1 MSSNL
6 PRVTQ
11 KIFAENTETNI
22 GQFGSAKNGSPFRT
36 GDIQQ
41 IQALSAWGQ
50 GWDAAVISDRNYP
63 PLEEMTGVQKVFSQ
77 QIAYILQKGMPEW
90 DTDTTYYQNDICRV
104 GSLFYY
110 SKTDSNTG
118 NNPET
123 DNTNWGRWNPAEGTY
138 ANIDL
143 SNLSTTGQAIL
154 DSKLNHTQVTNC
166 ILANNGAEITTQSY
180 EDAAYVNNGCSVSEA
195 GVASGFGTNNFIL
208 LNKTMTD
215 ANAFVMTIP
224 FKVNSTAGIQPLAAI
239 NNQENCIQLDGGVLS
254 LKYNGLELKGSVVVS
269 TAVQYYAVLT
279 RTETGYTLELKDST
293 EPETE
298 ALDTITLTS
307 TAGFFGGKSIY
318 LGVDK
323 SGNFLNGEIDLGQMG
338 IGIPGQDEVYWDLT
352 KRIDFETVTLSGSLQ
367 VLMPDG
373 RNADQTLKN
382 VEQTI
387 TLNDVLLFNNSTGNA
402 KTVLVKQDGE
412 VMIRD
417 FYAETEEQPDVPLN
431 GVWFDIDN
439 NVMNTQLNTYP
450 NFINTGV
457 TIESGVVSGFSAENF
472 LQLPEQYNLGGNWN
486 ISLALTPAAA
496 APTEP
501 TQPTDATDATD
512 PTEPTAA
519 TPCGLIGNIEV
530 TEDGNYIPDG
540 IGLVY
545 DGTGN
550 VTAIFR
556 RNDVY
561 NVRKTIVLSTAYEV
575 QKGSDSTIGY
585 VQTAGDSGTYVAAE
599 TQVYSDTQF
608 TTPFE
613 TAAAD
618 TWQYTGQTEENTQ
631 ILDGYSKIGGK
642 TLVPENTVIYSD
654 ADCKNIQGTATGADY
669 VYTGYTSTSIIG
681 TLTDT
686 ITDGQENTISL
697 SYDGANYKLNQKTL
711 ASTDTIRNNIVIPL
725 GKALS
730 DGGYFTG
737 TINLT
742 DSTFSFW
749 TWNGVGEAVADLV
762 PFVGVKIGQV
772 TVNSEITNPN
782 INIEGTLTN
791 NNGIF
796 SGFSAENTLETPGKF
811 QPDTNPWEMIFKV
824 TTGDDDSTYQCIALL
839 NSAYGIHFGIY
850 NSKFVIYLSTNGS
863 SWDLAN
869 STAGTYT
876 VLANTEYYV
885 QVNYTGSAYTLS
897 YSLTGEPETFT
908 QDISVTSST
917 PLNFDKG
924 TSIIGGNQNPW
935 LNSIDLNESY
945 ININGEQ
952 WWQWNGLTAT
962 RTTYTIG
969 TADIDKPLNLTFKQM
984 VLDAIQN
991 ANPIGRPIFCLNGE
1005 SLNSNEIW
1013 LEGAEVSKA
1022 AYAELYAVY
1031 GDTYGEPEDENNF
1044 LLPDFRNRSIWGS
1057 SDATFG
1063 YQSAALPNIKNT
1075 SDIYRLLG
1083 GNNETRNQPLS
1094 SVVEA
1099 HANVDATNSGW
1110 EYRKLSFDASIA
1122 SPIYQDGAT
1131 VIPPSLKVRFK
1142 TRYK

>member
-1 MSSNL
+1 MDKQPVGTLPDLTASSLDDEIMIITDSERSTLQKEKVSDFLTDITSTDENNSLIKGNDGKLFVSKSIEATDIEGVLDISNIPDIPLTKLPDTGVSAGTYQNPRNL
-6 PRVTQ
+6 QVNS
-11 KIFAENTETNI
+11 K
-22 GQFGSAKNGSPFRT
+22 G
-36 GDIQQ
+36 
-41 IQALSAWGQ
+41 L
-50 GWDAAVISDRNYP
+50 VISVDN
-63 PLEEMTGVQKVFSQ
+63 MSQ
-77 QIAYILQKGMPEW
+77 GEIS
-90 DTDTTYYQNDICRV
+90 DITP
-104 GSLFYY
+104 F
-110 SKTDSNTG
+110 
-118 NNPET
+118 
-123 DNTNWGRWNPAEGTY
+123 
-138 ANIDL
+138 I
-143 SNLSTTGQAIL
+143 
-154 DSKLNHTQVTNC
+154 TNC

-195 GVASGFGTNNFIL
+195 GVASGFDANNFIL

-239 NNQENCIQLDGGVLS
+239 NNQENCIRLDGGVLS

-269 TAVQYYAVLT
+269 TATQYYAVLT
-279 RTETGYTLELKDST
+279 RTETGYTLELKNSL
-293 EPETE
+293 EAETE

-323 SGNFLNGEIDLGQMG
+323 SGNFLNGEIDLAQLVITADG
-338 IGIPGQDEVYWDLT
+338 EAYWSNT
-352 KRIDFETVTLSGSLQ
+352 AVSDFETVTLSGSLQ

-457 TIESGVVSGFSAENF
+457 TIESGVISGFSAENF
-472 LQLPEQYNLGGNWN
+472 LQLPEQYNLGGNWE
-486 ISLALTPAAA
+486 ISLALTPAS
-496 APTEP
+496 TTP

-512 PTEPTAA
+512 PTEPTTA

-530 TEDGNYIPDG
+530 NDDGNYIPDG
-540 IGLVY
+540 VGLVY

-561 NVRKTIVLSTAYEV
+561 NVRKTVVLSTAYEV

-585 VQTAGDSGTYVAAE
+585 VQTAGESGTYVAAE
-599 TQVYSDTQF
+599 TQVYSDPQF
-608 TTPFE
+608 EIPLE

-631 ILDGYSKIGGK
+631 ILDGYSKIGGN

-686 ITDGQENTISL
+686 ITAGQENTISL
-697 SYDGANYKLNQKTL
+697 SYDGANYKLNTKTL
-711 ASTDTIRNNIVIPL
+711 ASTDTIRNNIVVPL

-730 DGGYFTG
+730 TGGYFTG

-742 DSTFSFW
+742 ASAFSFW
-749 TWNGVGEAVADLV
+749 TWNGVSETVADLV
-762 PFVGVKIGQV
+762 PFIGVKIG
-772 TVNSEITNPN
+772 EISTKTTTT
-782 INIEGTLTN
+782 TLTPN
-791 NNGIF
+791 LNFIGDITSDGVF
-796 SGFSAENTLETPGKF
+796 SVDDYVTLTEAFNPGS
-811 QPDTNPWEMIFKV
+811 NSWEMIFPV
-824 TTGDDDSTYQCIALL
+824 ITGADVNTQGTIVSAFYSYQFAVFIDDGKFLL
-839 NSAYGIHFGIY
+839 DVS
-850 NSKFVIYLSTNGS
+850 SNGT
-863 SWDLAN
+863 SWDIAN
-869 STAGTYT
+869 AVRGSYSIQT
-876 VLANTEYYV
+876 NTIYAVKISYD
-885 QVNYTGSAYTLS
+885 GSNYTLS
-897 YSLTGEPETFT
+897 YALPDGTSGLENIENLEYT
-908 QDISVTSST
+908 QDISVSST
-917 PLNFDKG
+917 TPVYAPINLCIGLYSPEQTKNYPL
-924 TSIIGGNQNPW
+924 IGN
-935 LNSIDLNESY
+935 IDFTKIY
-945 ININGEQ
+945 IKINDALFF
-952 WWQWNGLTAT
+952 QWNGLYEQIVETE
-962 RTTYTIG
+962 YSIG
-969 TADIDKPLNLTFKQM
+969 TTDIDKPLNLTFKQM

-991 ANPIGRPIFCLNGE
+991 ANPIGRPIFCLYGE
-1005 SLNSNEIW
+1005 TLNSNEIW

-1022 AYAELYAVY
+1022 AYAQLYAVY
-1031 GDTYGEPEDENNF
+1031 GDTYGEASSPDNF
-1044 LLPDFRNRSIWGS
+1044 VLPDFRNRSIWGTA
-1057 SDATFG
+1057 DDEFG
-1063 YQSAALPNIKNT
+1063 YQSAALPNIT
-1075 SDIYRLLG
+1075 GSIGPRPLSDQSATYSGALISTRSSQFGG
-1083 GNNETRNQPLS
+1083 GNLTFTGYRFSFNASKS
-1094 SVVEA
+1094 S
-1099 HANVDATNSGW
+1099 S
-1110 EYRKLSFDASIA
+1110 
-1122 SPIYQDGAT
+1122 IYQDGAT
-1131 VIPPSLKVRFK
+1131 VIPQSLKVRVK

>member
-1 MSSNL
+1 MDKQPVGTLPDLTASSLDDEIMVITDSERSTLQKEKISDFLTDITSTDENNSLIKGDDGKLFVSKSIEATDIEGVLDISNIPDIPLTKLPDTGVSAGTYQNPRNL
-6 PRVTQ
+6 QVNS
-11 KIFAENTETNI
+11 K
-22 GQFGSAKNGSPFRT
+22 G
-36 GDIQQ
+36 
-41 IQALSAWGQ
+41 L
-50 GWDAAVISDRNYP
+50 VISVDN
-63 PLEEMTGVQKVFSQ
+63 MSQ
-77 QIAYILQKGMPEW
+77 GEIS
-90 DTDTTYYQNDICRV
+90 DITP
-104 GSLFYY
+104 F
-110 SKTDSNTG
+110 
-118 NNPET
+118 
-123 DNTNWGRWNPAEGTY
+123 
-138 ANIDL
+138 I
-143 SNLSTTGQAIL
+143 
-154 DSKLNHTQVTNC
+154 TNC

-180 EDAAYVNNGCSVSEA
+180 EGAAYVNNGCTVSEV
-195 GVASGFGTNNFIL
+195 GVASGFGANNFIL

-224 FKVNSTAGIQPLAAI
+224 FKVNSTGGIQPLAAI
-239 NNQENCIQLDGGVLS
+239 NNQENCIRLDSGVLS
-254 LKYNGLELKGSVVVS
+254 LKYNGLELKGSVTVS

-279 RTETGYTLELKDST
+279 RTETGYTLELKNST

-323 SGNFLNGEIDLGQMG
+323 SGNFLNGEIDLAQLVITAGG
-338 IGIPGQDEVYWDLT
+338 EAYWSNAAT
-352 KRIDFETVTLSGSLQ
+352 SDFETVTLSGSLQ

-450 NFINTGV
+450 NIINTGV

-472 LQLPEQYNLGGNWN
+472 LQLPEQYNLGGNWD
-486 ISLALTPAAA
+486 ISLALTPA
-496 APTEP
+496 
-501 TQPTDATDATD
+501 
-512 PTEPTAA
+512 AA

-530 TEDGNYIPDG
+530 TDDGNYIPDG
-540 IGLVY
+540 VGLIY

-561 NVRKTIVLSTAYEV
+561 NVRKTVVLSTAYEV

-599 TQVYSDTQF
+599 TQVYSDPQF

-631 ILDGYSKIGGK
+631 ILDGYSKIGGN

-686 ITDGQENTISL
+686 ITAGQENTVSI
-697 SYDGANYKLNQKTL
+697 SYDGANYKLNQKSL
-711 ASTDTIRNNIVIPL
+711 ASTDTIRNNIVISL

-730 DGGYFTG
+730 NGGYFTG

-742 DSTFSFW
+742 ASTFSFW
-749 TWNGVGEAVADLV
+749 SWNGVSATVADLV
-762 PFVGVKIGQV
+762 PFVGVRIG
-772 TVNSEITNPN
+772 EITV
-782 INIEGTLTN
+782 
-791 NNGIF
+791 
-796 SGFSAENTLETPGKF
+796 SGGSIVSA
-811 QPDTNPWEMIFKV
+811 V
-824 TTGDDDSTYQCIALL
+824 
-839 NSAYGIHFGIY
+839 
-850 NSKFVIYLSTNGS
+850 
-863 SWDLAN
+863 
-869 STAGTYT
+869 
-876 VLANTEYYV
+876 
-885 QVNYTGSAYTLS
+885 
-897 YSLTGEPETFT
+897 
-908 QDISVTSST
+908 
-917 PLNFDKG
+917 
-924 TSIIGGNQNPW
+924 
-935 LNSIDLNESY
+935 
-945 ININGEQ
+945 
-952 WWQWNGLTAT
+952 
-962 RTTYTIG
+962 
-969 TADIDKPLNLTFKQM
+969 IDKPLNLTFKQM

-1005 SLNSNEIW
+1005 TLNSNEIW

-1031 GDTYGEPEDENNF
+1031 GDTYGEASSPDNF
-1044 LLPDFRNRSIWGS
+1044 VLPDFRNRSIWGS

-1075 SDIYRLLG
+1075 ADIIKLLG
-1083 GNNETRNQPLS
+1083 GNNSTRNQPLNATAEEES
-1094 SVVEA
+1094 SVQ
-1099 HANVDATNSGW
+1099 SGRGYN
-1110 EYRKLSFDASIA
+1110 YRRLSFDASIA

-1131 VIPPSLKVRFK
+1131 VVPPSLKVRFK

>member
-1 MSSNL
+1 MDKQPVGTLPDLTASSLDDEIMIITDSERSTLKKEKISDFLTDITSTDKNNSLIKGDDGKLFVSKAIEASDIEGVLDISNIPDIPLTKLPDTGVSAGTYQNPRNL
-6 PRVTQ
+6 QVNS
-11 KIFAENTETNI
+11 K
-22 GQFGSAKNGSPFRT
+22 G
-36 GDIQQ
+36 
-41 IQALSAWGQ
+41 L
-50 GWDAAVISDRNYP
+50 VISVDN
-63 PLEEMTGVQKVFSQ
+63 MSQ
-77 QIAYILQKGMPEW
+77 GEIS
-90 DTDTTYYQNDICRV
+90 DITP
-104 GSLFYY
+104 F
-110 SKTDSNTG
+110 
-118 NNPET
+118 
-123 DNTNWGRWNPAEGTY
+123 
-138 ANIDL
+138 I
-143 SNLSTTGQAIL
+143 
-154 DSKLNHTQVTNC
+154 TNC
-166 ILANNGAEITTQSY
+166 ILANNGAEITKQSY
-180 EDAAYVNNGCSVSEA
+180 ENAAYVNNGCSVSEA
-195 GVASGFGTNNFIL
+195 GVASGFGANNFIL

-239 NNQENCIQLDGGVLS
+239 NNQENCIRLDGGVLS
-254 LKYNGLELKGSVVVS
+254 LKYNGLELKGSVTVS
-269 TAVQYYAVLT
+269 TAVQHYAVLT
-279 RTETGYTLELKDST
+279 RTETGYTVELKDST

-323 SGNFLNGEIDLGQMG
+323 AGNFLNGEIDLAQLAITAGG
-338 IGIPGQDEVYWDLT
+338 EEYWSNTTTL
-352 KRIDFETVTLSGSLQ
+352 DFETVTLSGSLQ

-402 KTVLVKQDGE
+402 KTVLVKQNGE

-417 FYAETEEQPDVPLN
+417 FYAETDEQPDVPLN

-472 LQLPEQYNLGGNWN
+472 LQLPEQYNLGGNWS
-486 ISLALTPAAA
+486 ISLVFTPAA
-496 APTEP
+496 
-501 TQPTDATDATD
+501 Q
-512 PTEPTAA
+512 TEPTAA

-530 TEDGNYIPDG
+530 TEEGNYIPDG
-540 IGLVY
+540 VGLIY

-561 NVRKTIVLSTAYEV
+561 NVRKTVVLSTAYEV

-585 VQTAGDSGTYVAAE
+585 VQTAGDSGTYVAAD

-631 ILDGYSKIGGK
+631 ILDGYSKIGGN

-686 ITDGQENTISL
+686 ITAGQENTVSI

-730 DGGYFTG
+730 NGGYFTG

-742 DSTFSFW
+742 ASTFSFW
-749 TWNGVGEAVADLV
+749 TWNGVSETVADLV

-782 INIEGTLTN
+782 INIEGALTN
-791 NNGIF
+791 NNGVF
-796 SGFSAENTLETPGKF
+796 SGFNSTNTLNIPGNF
-811 QPDTNPWEMIFKV
+811 QPDNTPWEILFKI
-824 TTGDDDSTYQCIALL
+824 TTGSNISTSQRIALI
-839 NSAYGIHFGIY
+839 SSSYGIHFGIY
-850 NSKFVIYLSTNGS
+850 NSKFEIYLSTNGS
-863 SWDLAN
+863 SWNLAN
-869 STAGTYT
+869 GTVGTYT

-885 QVNYTGSAYTLS
+885 QAKYTGSAYTVS
-897 YSLTGEPETFT
+897 YSLTGEPDSFT

-917 PLNFDKG
+917 PLNFSNG
-924 TSIIGGNQNPW
+924 YLNIGGNTNPW
-935 LNSIDLNESY
+935 LGSIDLNESY

-1005 SLNSNEIW
+1005 TLNSNEIW

-1022 AYAELYAVY
+1022 AYAELYEVY
-1031 GDTYGEPEDENNF
+1031 GDTYGDPEDENNF
-1044 LLPDFRNRSIWGS
+1044 LLPDFRNRSIWGTA
-1057 SDATFG
+1057 DDEFG
-1063 YQSAALPNIKNT
+1063 YQAAALPNIT
-1075 SDIYRLLG
+1075 GSIGPRPLLDQSATHSGALISTRSSGYGG
-1083 GNNETRNQPLS
+1083 GNMGFT
-1094 SVVEA
+1094 
-1099 HANVDATNSGW
+1099 G
-1110 EYRKLSFDASIA
+1110 YRFRFDASR
-1122 SPIYQDGAT
+1122 SSSIYQDSTT
-1131 VIPPSLKVRFK
+1131 VIPPALKIRVK

>member
-1 MSSNL
+1 MDKQPVGTLPDLTASSLDDEIMIITDSERSTLQKEKISDFLTDITSTDENNSLIKGDDGKLFVSKAIEASDIEGVLDISNIPDIPLTKLPDTGVSAGTYQNPRNL
-6 PRVTQ
+6 QVNS
-11 KIFAENTETNI
+11 K
-22 GQFGSAKNGSPFRT
+22 G
-36 GDIQQ
+36 
-41 IQALSAWGQ
+41 L
-50 GWDAAVISDRNYP
+50 VISVDN
-63 PLEEMTGVQKVFSQ
+63 MSQ
-77 QIAYILQKGMPEW
+77 GEIS
-90 DTDTTYYQNDICRV
+90 DITP
-104 GSLFYY
+104 F
-110 SKTDSNTG
+110 
-118 NNPET
+118 
-123 DNTNWGRWNPAEGTY
+123 
-138 ANIDL
+138 I
-143 SNLSTTGQAIL
+143 
-154 DSKLNHTQVTNC
+154 TNC

-180 EDAAYVNNGCSVSEA
+180 ENAAYVNNGCSVSEA
-195 GVASGFGTNNFIL
+195 GVASGFGVNNFIL

-239 NNQENCIQLDGGVLS
+239 NNQENCIRLDDGVLS
-254 LKYNGLELKGSVVVS
+254 LKYNGLELKGSVTVS
-269 TAVQYYAVLT
+269 AATQYYAVLT
-279 RTETGYTLELKDST
+279 RTETGYTLELKNSL
-293 EPETE
+293 EEATE

-323 SGNFLNGEIDLGQMG
+323 AGNFLNGEIDLAQLVITAGG
-338 IGIPGQDEVYWDLT
+338 EAYWSNAAT
-352 KRIDFETVTLSGSLQ
+352 SDFETVTLSGSLQ

-387 TLNDVLLFNNSTGNA
+387 TLNDVLLFNNSTGST

-450 NFINTGV
+450 NFINNGV
-457 TIESGVVSGFSAENF
+457 TIENGIVSGFSAENF
-472 LQLPEQYNLGGNWN
+472 LQLPEQYNLGGNWD
-486 ISLALTPAAA
+486 ISLALTPA
-496 APTEP
+496 
-501 TQPTDATDATD
+501 
-512 PTEPTAA
+512 AA

-530 TEDGNYIPDG
+530 TDDGNYIPDG
-540 IGLVY
+540 VGLVY

-561 NVRKTIVLSTAYEV
+561 NVRKTVVLSTAYEV

-618 TWQYTGQTEENTQ
+618 TWQYTGETEENTQ
-631 ILDGYSKIGGK
+631 ILDGYSKIGGN

-697 SYDGANYKLNQKTL
+697 SYDGANYKLNTKTL

-749 TWNGVGEAVADLV
+749 TWNGVSATVADLV
-762 PFVGVKIGQV
+762 PFVGVKIG
-772 TVNSEITNPN
+772 EITV
-782 INIEGTLTN
+782 
-791 NNGIF
+791 
-796 SGFSAENTLETPGKF
+796 SGGSIVSA
-811 QPDTNPWEMIFKV
+811 V
-824 TTGDDDSTYQCIALL
+824 
-839 NSAYGIHFGIY
+839 
-850 NSKFVIYLSTNGS
+850 
-863 SWDLAN
+863 
-869 STAGTYT
+869 
-876 VLANTEYYV
+876 
-885 QVNYTGSAYTLS
+885 
-897 YSLTGEPETFT
+897 
-908 QDISVTSST
+908 
-917 PLNFDKG
+917 
-924 TSIIGGNQNPW
+924 
-935 LNSIDLNESY
+935 
-945 ININGEQ
+945 
-952 WWQWNGLTAT
+952 
-962 RTTYTIG
+962 
-969 TADIDKPLNLTFKQM
+969 IDKPLNLTFKQM

-991 ANPIGRPIFCLNGE
+991 ANPIGRPIFCLNNE
-1005 SLNSNEIW
+1005 TLNSNEIW

-1031 GDTYGEPEDENNF
+1031 GDTYGEASSPDNF
-1044 LLPDFRNRSIWGS
+1044 VLPDFRNRSIWGS

-1063 YQSAALPNIKNT
+1063 YQSAALPNIT
-1075 SDIYRLLG
+1075 GSIGPRPLLDQSATHSGALISTRSSGFGG
-1083 GNNETRNQPLS
+1083 GNRNFVGYRFSFNASKS
-1094 SVVEA
+1094 S
-1099 HANVDATNSGW
+1099 S
-1110 EYRKLSFDASIA
+1110 
-1122 SPIYQDGAT
+1122 IYQDGAT
-1131 VIPPSLKVRFK
+1131 VVPPSLKIRVK

>member
-1 MSSNL
+1 MDKQPVGTLPDLTASSLDDEIMIITDSERSTLQKEKISDFLTDITSTDENNSLIKGDDGKLFVSKAIEASDIEGVLDISNIPDIPLTKLPDTGVSAGTYQNPRNL
-6 PRVTQ
+6 QVNS
-11 KIFAENTETNI
+11 K
-22 GQFGSAKNGSPFRT
+22 G
-36 GDIQQ
+36 
-41 IQALSAWGQ
+41 L
-50 GWDAAVISDRNYP
+50 VISVDN
-63 PLEEMTGVQKVFSQ
+63 MSQ
-77 QIAYILQKGMPEW
+77 GEIS
-90 DTDTTYYQNDICRV
+90 DITP
-104 GSLFYY
+104 F
-110 SKTDSNTG
+110 
-118 NNPET
+118 
-123 DNTNWGRWNPAEGTY
+123 
-138 ANIDL
+138 I
-143 SNLSTTGQAIL
+143 
-154 DSKLNHTQVTNC
+154 TNC

-195 GVASGFGTNNFIL
+195 GVASGFGANNFIL

-239 NNQENCIQLDGGVLS
+239 NNQENCIRLDDGVLS
-254 LKYNGLELKGSVVVS
+254 LKYNGLELKGSVTVS
-269 TAVQYYAVLT
+269 AATQYYAVLT

-323 SGNFLNGEIDLGQMG
+323 SGNFLNGEIDLAQLVITAGG
-338 IGIPGQDEVYWDLT
+338 EAYWSNAAT
-352 KRIDFETVTLSGSLQ
+352 SDFETVTLSGSLQ
-367 VLMPDG
+367 VLMPNG
-373 RNADQTLKN
+373 RNADLTLNNEEQTL
-382 VEQTI
+382 

-457 TIESGVVSGFSAENF
+457 TIESGVVSGFSAETF
-472 LQLPEQYNLGGNWN
+472 LQLPEQYNLGGNWE
-486 ISLALTPAAA
+486 ISLALTPAS
-496 APTEP
+496 TTP

-530 TEDGNYIPDG
+530 TEEGNYIPDG
-540 IGLVY
+540 VGLVY

-561 NVRKTIVLSTAYEV
+561 NVRKTVVLSTAYEV

-585 VQTAGDSGTYVAAE
+585 VQTAGDSGSYVAAE
-599 TQVYSDTQF
+599 TQVYSDPQF
-608 TTPFE
+608 EIPIE

-631 ILDGYSKIGGK
+631 ILDGYSKIGGN

-697 SYDGANYKLNQKTL
+697 SYDGANYKLNQKSL

-730 DGGYFTG
+730 NGGYFTG

-742 DSTFSFW
+742 ASTFSFW
-749 TWNGVGEAVADLV
+749 SWNGVSATVADLV
-762 PFVGVKIGQV
+762 PFVGVKIG
-772 TVNSEITNPN
+772 EITDN
-782 INIEGTLTN
+782 
-791 NNGIF
+791 
-796 SGFSAENTLETPGKF
+796 SG
-811 QPDTNPWEMIFKV
+811 
-824 TTGDDDSTYQCIALL
+824 
-839 NSAYGIHFGIY
+839 
-850 NSKFVIYLSTNGS
+850 VI
-863 SWDLAN
+863 
-869 STAGTYT
+869 
-876 VLANTEYYV
+876 
-885 QVNYTGSAYTLS
+885 
-897 YSLTGEPETFT
+897 
-908 QDISVTSST
+908 
-917 PLNFDKG
+917 
-924 TSIIGGNQNPW
+924 TSIK
-935 LNSIDLNESY
+935 
-945 ININGEQ
+945 
-952 WWQWNGLTAT
+952 
-962 RTTYTIG
+962 
-969 TADIDKPLNLTFKQM
+969 IDKPLNLTFKQM
-984 VLDAIQN
+984 VLEAIAN

-1005 SLNSNEIW
+1005 TLNSNEIW

-1031 GDTYGEPEDENNF
+1031 GDTYGEASSPDNF
-1044 LLPDFRNRSIWGS
+1044 VLPDFRNRSIWGS

-1063 YQSAALPNIKNT
+1063 YQSAALPNITGASSPNILAGY
-1075 SDIYRLLG
+1075 SDTGTIGFVTTTRTDSGGING
-1083 GNNETRNQPLS
+1083 GNQFRRIQLKFNASLI
-1094 SVVEA
+1094 
-1099 HANVDATNSGW
+1099 NSC
-1110 EYRKLSFDASIA
+1110 
-1122 SPIYQDGAT
+1122 YQDGIST
-1131 VIPPSLKVRFK
+1131 VQPPAVKIRVK

>member
-1 MSSNL
+1 MDKQPVGTLPDLTASSL
-6 PRVTQ
+6 DDEIMIITDSERSTLQ
-11 KIFAENTETNI
+11 KE
-22 GQFGSAKNGSPFRT
+22 K
-36 GDIQQ
+36 
-41 IQALSAWGQ
+41 
-50 GWDAAVISDRNYP
+50 ISDFLTDITSTDENNS
-63 PLEEMTGVQKVFSQ
+63 LIKGDDGKLFVSKAIEASDIEGV
-77 QIAYILQKGMPEW
+77 L
-90 DTDTTYYQNDICRV
+90 
-104 GSLFYY
+104 
-110 SKTDSNTG
+110 
-118 NNPET
+118 
-123 DNTNWGRWNPAEGTY
+123 
-138 ANIDL
+138 DL
-143 SNLSTTGQAIL
+143 SNIPDIPLTKLPDTGVSAGTYQNPRNL
-154 DSKLNHTQVTNC
+154 QVNSKGLVISVDNMSQGEISDITPFITNC

-195 GVASGFGTNNFIL
+195 GVASGFGANNFIL
-208 LNKTMTD
+208 LNKTMTN

-239 NNQENCIQLDGGVLS
+239 NNQENCIRLDGGVLS
-254 LKYNGLELKGSVVVS
+254 LKYNGLELKGSVTVS
-269 TAVQYYAVLT
+269 AATQYYAVLT

-323 SGNFLNGEIDLGQMG
+323 SGNFLNGEIDLAQLVITAGG
-338 IGIPGQDEVYWDLT
+338 EAYWSNAAT
-352 KRIDFETVTLSGSLQ
+352 SDFETVTLSGSLQ

-431 GVWFDIDN
+431 GVWFDIDS

-472 LQLPEQYNLGGNWN
+472 LQLPEQYNLGGNWE
-486 ISLALTPAAA
+486 ISLALTPAS
-496 APTEP
+496 TTP

-530 TEDGNYIPDG
+530 TEEGNYIPDG
-540 IGLVY
+540 VGLVY

-561 NVRKTIVLSTAYEV
+561 NVRKTVVLSTAYEV

-599 TQVYSDTQF
+599 TQVYSDPQF
-608 TTPFE
+608 EIPIE

-631 ILDGYSKIGGK
+631 ILDGYSKIGGN

-686 ITDGQENTISL
+686 IAVGQENTVSI

-711 ASTDTIRNNIVIPL
+711 ASTDDIRNTIAIPL

-730 DGGYFTG
+730 TGGYFTG
-737 TINLT
+737 TINL
-742 DSTFSFW
+742 SNSAFSFW
-749 TWNGVGEAVADLV
+749 SWNGVSETVADLV
-762 PFVGVKIGQV
+762 PFVGVKIG
-772 TVNSEITNPN
+772 EITV
-782 INIEGTLTN
+782 
-791 NNGIF
+791 
-796 SGFSAENTLETPGKF
+796 SGGSIVSA
-811 QPDTNPWEMIFKV
+811 V
-824 TTGDDDSTYQCIALL
+824 
-839 NSAYGIHFGIY
+839 
-850 NSKFVIYLSTNGS
+850 
-863 SWDLAN
+863 
-869 STAGTYT
+869 
-876 VLANTEYYV
+876 
-885 QVNYTGSAYTLS
+885 
-897 YSLTGEPETFT
+897 
-908 QDISVTSST
+908 
-917 PLNFDKG
+917 
-924 TSIIGGNQNPW
+924 
-935 LNSIDLNESY
+935 
-945 ININGEQ
+945 
-952 WWQWNGLTAT
+952 
-962 RTTYTIG
+962 
-969 TADIDKPLNLTFKQM
+969 IDKPLNLTFKQM

-1005 SLNSNEIW
+1005 TLNSNEIW

-1031 GDTYGEPEDENNF
+1031 GDTYGEASSPDNF
-1044 LLPDFRNRSIWGS
+1044 VLPDFRNRSIWGTAD
-1057 SDATFG
+1057 DAFG
-1063 YQSAALPNIKNT
+1063 YQAAALPNITGASSPNILAGST
-1075 SDIYRLLG
+1075 DTDTIGFVTTTRTGSGGING
-1083 GNNETRNQPLS
+1083 GNQFRRIQLTFNASLI
-1094 SVVEA
+1094 
-1099 HANVDATNSGW
+1099 NSC
-1110 EYRKLSFDASIA
+1110 
-1122 SPIYQDGAT
+1122 YQDGIST
-1131 VIPPSLKVRFK
+1131 VQPPAVKVRVK
-1142 TRYK
+1142 TRYR